1 MIGRAVD
8 MRQARRVAP
17 ARREMSIERALVWA
31 FQTECASV
39 DFAEEA
45 APDSYRR
52 AISSAWLV
60 AQRGAI
66 GCRIDGGG
74 HSLPADDAEMIASAV
89 AALPPEHGG
98 RGMAVKIASLA
109 RASMRPD
116 WMPDA
121 RPRCVP
127 REWHMNPHG
136 RHARKEV
143 VGEFT
148 IEHRGRKLVRKIEAC
163 PVTYVPSQAQI
174 AAARREW
181 LTWWGAL
188 LHLGHE
194 INSMG
199 LLETIALTRDMPPM
213 TPWRAQEG

>member
-98 RGMAVKIASLA
+98 RGMAVKIAALA
-109 RASMRPD
+109 RAGLRPD
-116 WMPDA
+116 WMPGA

-127 REWHMNPHG
+127 RDWRRSKHG
-136 RHARKEV
+136 MFARIEV
-143 VGEFT
+143 VDEIVT
-148 IEHRGRKLVRKIEAC
+148 VHRGRRVVRPVEAC
-163 PVTYVPSQAQI
+163 PVTYAPSHAQI

-194 INSMG
+194 LRTLDILS
-199 LLETIALTRDMPPM
+199 TVQLTADMPPM
-213 TPWRAQEG
+213 SPWREEGR

>member
-8 MRQARRVAP
+8 LRRAEPVAP

-52 AISSAWLV
+52 TVSSAWLV

-98 RGMAVKIASLA
+98 RGMAVKIATLA
-109 RASMRPD
+109 RAACGPTGCPTRARVVCRATGADPSTGCSRGSRWWMR
-116 WMPDA
+116 
-121 RPRCVP
+121 
-127 REWHMNPHG
+127 
-136 RHARKEV
+136 
-143 VGEFT
+143 
-148 IEHRGRKLVRKIEAC
+148 
-163 PVTYVPSQAQI
+163 S
-174 AAARREW
+174 
-181 LTWWGAL
+181 
-188 LHLGHE
+188 
-194 INSMG
+194 
-199 LLETIALTRDMPPM
+199 
-213 TPWRAQEG
+213 